1 MSHSIHYA
9 IIQVLIFLIKLCVL
23 GTDFKI
29 STIFALGTGTHPS
42 IEFKMK
48 KKFLQF
54 LSDKIKDMGLSD
66 KAVNELVELG
76 SAGLSDTSSD
86 EDIKAKVD
94 SIVPFAKAMQGEFT
108 RKVQEAKQSQQNQ
121 QQSQNGGPNGKG
133 GEGDNASNQAI
144 LDQLKAMQQKYD
156 TELASLKSENANL
169 KAAEA
174 KKVRDGEIAAKAK
187 ELGIPDFLMK
197 RFSIADDADYVKE
210 LTDYKQE
217 LVNNK
222 LMSADDAGER
232 GTAEQAM
239 KDAAKSWAESLP
251 NR

>member
-1 MSHSIHYA
+1 
-9 IIQVLIFLIKLCVL
+9 
-23 GTDFKI
+23 
-29 STIFALGTGTHPS
+29 
-42 IEFKMK
+42 MK

-54 LSDKIKDMGLSD
+54 LSEKIKDMGLSD

-121 QQSQNGGPNGKG
+121 QQSQHGGPNGKD

>member
-1 MSHSIHYA
+1 
-9 IIQVLIFLIKLCVL
+9 
-23 GTDFKI
+23 
-29 STIFALGTGTHPS
+29 
-42 IEFKMK
+42 MK

-54 LSDKIKDMGLSD
+54 LSEKIKDMGLSD

-121 QQSQNGGPNGKG
+121 QQSQSGGPNGKG

-222 LMSADDAGER
+222 LMSATDAGEK
-232 GTAEQAM
+232 GTEEQAM

>member
-1 MSHSIHYA
+1 
-9 IIQVLIFLIKLCVL
+9 
-23 GTDFKI
+23 
-29 STIFALGTGTHPS
+29 
-42 IEFKMK
+42 MK

-54 LSDKIKDMGLSD
+54 LSEKIKDMGLSD

-121 QQSQNGGPNGKG
+121 SQSQNGGPNGKG

>member
-1 MSHSIHYA
+1 
-9 IIQVLIFLIKLCVL
+9 
-23 GTDFKI
+23 
-29 STIFALGTGTHPS
+29 
-42 IEFKMK
+42 MK

-54 LSDKIKDMGLSD
+54 LSEKIKDMGLSD

-121 QQSQNGGPNGKG
+121 PQSQYGGQNGKG

-174 KKVRDGEIAAKAK
+174 KKVREGEIAAKAK

-197 RFSIADDADYVKE
+197 RFSIADDADFVKE
-210 LTDYKQE
+210 LTEYKQE

>member
-1 MSHSIHYA
+1 
-9 IIQVLIFLIKLCVL
+9 
-23 GTDFKI
+23 
-29 STIFALGTGTHPS
+29 
-42 IEFKMK
+42 MK

-54 LSDKIKDMGLSD
+54 LSEKIKDMGLSD

-121 QQSQNGGPNGKG
+121 PQSQYGGQNGKG

-174 KKVRDGEIAAKAK
+174 KKVREGEIAAKAK

-197 RFSIADDADYVKE
+197 RFSIADDVDFVKE
-210 LTDYKQE
+210 LTEYKQE

-222 LMSADDAGER
+222 LMPADDAGER

>member
-1 MSHSIHYA
+1 M
-9 IIQVLIFLIKLCVL
+9 
-23 GTDFKI
+23 
-29 STIFALGTGTHPS
+29 
-42 IEFKMK
+42 
-48 KKFLQF
+48 QF
-54 LSDKIKDMGLSD
+54 LSEKIKDMGLSD

-121 QQSQNGGPNGKG
+121 SQSQHGGPNGKD

>member
-1 MSHSIHYA
+1 
-9 IIQVLIFLIKLCVL
+9 
-23 GTDFKI
+23 
-29 STIFALGTGTHPS
+29 
-42 IEFKMK
+42 MK

-54 LSDKIKDMGLSD
+54 LSEKIKDMGLSD

-86 EDIKAKVD
+86 EDIRAKVD
-94 SIVPFAKAMQGEFT
+94 SVVPFAKAMQGEFT

-121 QQSQNGGPNGKG
+121 PQSQYGGQNGKG

-174 KKVRDGEIAAKAK
+174 KKVREGEIAAKAK

-197 RFSIADDADYVKE
+197 RFSIADDADFVKE
-210 LTDYKQE
+210 LTEYKQE

>member
-1 MSHSIHYA
+1 
-9 IIQVLIFLIKLCVL
+9 
-23 GTDFKI
+23 
-29 STIFALGTGTHPS
+29 
-42 IEFKMK
+42 MK

-54 LSDKIKDMGLSD
+54 LSEKIKDMGLSD

-222 LMSADDAGER
+222 LMSATDAGEK
-232 GTAEQAM
+232 GTEEQAM

>member
-1 MSHSIHYA
+1 
-9 IIQVLIFLIKLCVL
+9 
-23 GTDFKI
+23 
-29 STIFALGTGTHPS
+29 
-42 IEFKMK
+42 MK

-54 LSDKIKDMGLSD
+54 LSEKIKDMGLSD
-66 KAVNELVELG
+66 KAVNELGELG

-121 QQSQNGGPNGKG
+121 QQSQYGGPNGKG

-222 LMSADDAGER
+222 LMSADDAGEK